1 MQAKYMGSGS
11 ASESSPLIMVKVSV
25 CCALD
30 GKWHYRTILVRG
42 CWWASGDCEHRV

>member
-30 GKWHYRTILVRG
+30 GNGIIGPYWFEDADGHPVTVNT
-42 CWWASGDCEHRV
+42 E